1 MKRSQIGLLLAVL
14 VLLSALVPRAWA
26 AQSIDL
32 SQKGELIIE
41 YVHEGKPITG
51 AMFALY
57 RVADVDANGMYT
69 LCGDFA
75 DYPVDLTNR
84 SDSAWRNVALTLN
97 AFAKRDML
105 NPDYVAEIDEFG
117 FAVVEDLEPGLY
129 LLTAEKFIDD
139 YGMFTSVPALAPIP
153 AKRNAQS
160 DWYYS
165 VTVIPKSTFQPHEGM
180 GVTSR
185 KVLKIWDDE
194 GSEMYRPEKLEIQL
208 LCNGVLYDT
217 VFLSEETGW
226 SYVWD
231 DLPAGEEWVIVEVV
245 PENNTV
251 EIAVDGLITSITNTN
266 HTPPPPTEPE
276 ENIPQ
281 TGMLWWPLPLLVA
294 AGLGFIVLGVKLR
307 RYEA

>member
-14 VLLSALVPRAWA
+14 LLLSALVPRAWA

-185 KVLKIWDDE
+185 RVLKIWDDE
-194 GSEMYRPEKLEIQL
+194 GSEMYRPEKRESQL
-208 LCNGVLYDT
+208 LG
-217 VFLSEETGW
+217 
-226 SYVWD
+226 
-231 DLPAGEEWVIVEVV
+231 AG
-245 PENNTV
+245 
-251 EIAVDGLITSITNTN
+251 GL
-266 HTPPPPTEPE
+266 
-276 ENIPQ
+276 
-281 TGMLWWPLPLLVA
+281 
-294 AGLGFIVLGVKLR
+294 
-307 RYEA
+307 